1 MLSLNEATTVS
12 WFRQHRSGALLY
24 SLDLYS
30 THTQQTLLIMAVLIM
45 VMFLMAVLA
54 LCSAYFILFFFCV
67 AVFKAHLKAMLLFAA
82 TIDI

>member
-54 LCSAYFILFFFCV
+54 LCSAYFFFFFSV

>member
-54 LCSAYFILFFFCV
+54 LCSAYFFFIFFCV

>member
-1 MLSLNEATTVS
+1 
-12 WFRQHRSGALLY
+12 
-24 SLDLYS
+24 
-30 THTQQTLLIMAVLIM
+30 MAVLIM

-54 LCSAYFILFFFCV
+54 LCSVFCLFFFLFCV